1 MVAAHAVDHSG
12 WLGVAQRPIDMQ
24 KMIGVALLV
33 GGFVLIRR

>member
-24 KMIGVALLV
+24 KMIGVVLLV
-33 GGFVLIRR
+33 GGVLIRR